1 MKRKFKLFATVASL
15 CLSVALMAFGVYAAS
30 TVTYSVSGTVS
41 FEAQVACTWNVTV
54 TYGDKTTSA
63 TTKTEEERKLVANA
77 TDATASKDVA
87 LGPVSLGTDTTGVK
101 NNIVIYTITCKN
113 EGKAAISISVDD
125 ADTDMA
131 TLDTRWTVSVTED
144 YDLAG
149 TEPTSRDAISD
160 VVGGDL
166 AAGETYTLVITGTLS
181 DFTQQLTTQNLSLAF
196 TASAKNV

>member
-30 TVTYSVSGTVS
+30 TVTYTVSGSVSFS
-41 FEAQVACTWNVTV
+41 AQVACTWDVKV

-63 TTKTEEERKLVANA
+63 TEEGDTQLIASA
-77 TDATASKDVA
+77 TDATATKTVA
-87 LGPVSLGTDTTGVK
+87 LGAVALGTDTVTTK

-113 EGKAAISISVDD
+113 DGKAAISISVDD
-125 ADTDMA
+125 AGTDMA
-131 TLDTRWTVSVTED
+131 TLDTRWTVTVTED

-149 TEPTSRDAISD
+149 TEPTSRDAISA